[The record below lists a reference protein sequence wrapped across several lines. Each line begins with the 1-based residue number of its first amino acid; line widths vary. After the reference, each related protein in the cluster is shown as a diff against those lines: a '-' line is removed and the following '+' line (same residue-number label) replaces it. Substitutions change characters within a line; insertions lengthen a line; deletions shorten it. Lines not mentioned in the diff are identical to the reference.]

1 MKIIFPRLRE
11 LGLVKP
17 IATRSQ
23 LKSFVWVVFEGKENI
38 RRNFL
43 HLISSLY
50 TKAETSSFTTT
61 ATAVVSA
68 LAEQAL
74 ELHSSMAQ
82 AAPGAAAQAAAAQ
95 SRTNVARTQSVEFVV
110 KARED
115 LFLDGAHR
123 TIPRVTAN
131 EPYPCQMQKNQN
143 FSCLFRHYAKHNGLR
158 QEDLVF
164 SFVDELKPDETPE
177 TVALMGND
185 EVWVERKT
193 VPLEEK
199 KPDAVSTALENFAS
213 LLENPAHADVTFLVG
228 EEKKEIQA
236 HKGILSARSPYFAAM
251 LRPGGMSESSQE
263 IVEIRDHSS
272 KIFTLMLEFLYS
284 GSVRGVESLECSE
297 LASLLELSN
306 AYLVEG
312 LGDLCEWA
320 ASRSLSMSNIVMFT
334 SLSAGLNA
342 QRLRTNC
349 LKFVKDHLI
358 DMQESTEIREE
369 IRSNPELALLFFDAS
384 IDREKDSAKPLSP
397 TSVPLSF
404 PPAVPAAETAA
415 PASLVPAAVA
425 PAAHPPEGS
434 DG

>member
-1 MKIIFPRLRE
+1 
-11 LGLVKP
+11 
-17 IATRSQ
+17 
-23 LKSFVWVVFEGKENI
+23 
-38 RRNFL
+38 
-43 HLISSLY
+43 
-50 TKAETSSFTTT
+50 
-61 ATAVVSA
+61 
-68 LAEQAL
+68 
-74 ELHSSMAQ
+74 MAQ

-95 SRTNVARTQSVEFVV
+95 SRTNVARMQSVEFVV

-199 KPDAVSTALENFAS
+199 KPDAVSTVLENFAS

-236 HKGILSARSPYFAAM
+236 HKGILSVRSPYFGAM

-263 IVEIRDHSS
+263 AIEIRDHSS

-384 IDREKDSAKPLSP
+384 IDREKDSAKLLSP
-397 TSVPLSF
+397 LSVPLPTPPPPVPSSSSF

-425 PAAHPPEGS
+425 PAANPPEGS